1 MSNEF
6 QLVAPVAAYVPHG
19 CNRLVAAGTRASDEW
34 NARSILGS
42 RIVAIVLG

>member
-6 QLVAPVAAYVPHG
+6 QLIAPVAVENPHG
-19 CNRLVAAGTRASDEW
+19 YGRLVAVAARASDEW

-42 RIVAIVLG
+42 RIAAIVLG

>member
-6 QLVAPVAAYVPHG
+6 QLIAPVADQVPHG

-34 NARSILGS
+34 NARSIFGS
-42 RIVAIVLG
+42 RIAAIVLG